1 VPERGDLKTTV
12 QKLNVGGRRGTKIED
27 EKIDVFFGS
36 KMTPITMICALW
48 RDLQKNGL
56 ES

>member
-1 VPERGDLKTTV
+1 MPERGDLKTTV